1 MRTVFVGAQEKPNG
15 INSYTYNL
23 ALELT
28 NRGYDSLVISWG
40 ACNKQTDY
48 RGTKI
53 IQYKTYGG
61 TMASIPLLY
70 WKSLFYL
77 IRHRREVDVVMFQT
91 VKFAV
96 LPSFILR
103 LFGIKTYSCI
113 HSLAEDSPKHGILT
127 KALLVV
133 SMYISLLLS
142 RNVITVS
149 HTKAQQVYSRY
160 HKKCKVLPCGVYLP
174 SAENIKSNVL
184 ENNGIRAGKY
194 FLTIGRIDPIK
205 NYEVLI
211 SAFKQHDYKDYQLV
225 IGGDVNNDY
234 GRKIVSLAQGCDN
247 IIFPGLIYGDDKDV
261 LLRHCLAYCLVSSS
275 EGLPIALLEGMSY
288 SKLLIVTKIPAIQEV
303 LEKYQ
308 IGLWCDVNDVSDV
321 TKNMKLVENS
331 YENIRAEENVAL
343 KIVKEN
349 YTWQHIC
356 DLYLNMFK

>member
-28 NRGYDSLVISWG
+28 NRGYDSIVISWG
-40 ACNKQTDY
+40 SCNKQTDY

-61 TMASIPLLY
+61 TMTSIPLLY
-70 WKSLFYL
+70 LKSLFYL

-96 LPSFILR
+96 IPSLILR

-113 HSLAEDSPKHGILT
+113 HSLAEDSPKHGALT

-133 SMYISLLLS
+133 SMYISLLFS
-142 RNVITVS
+142 RDVITVS
-149 HTKAQQVYSRY
+149 YTKAQQVYCRY
-160 HKKCKVLPCGVYLP
+160 RKKCKVLPCGVFLP
-174 SAENIKSNVL
+174 VAENAKSNVL
-184 ENNGIRAGKY
+184 VNNGIRAGKY

-211 SAFKQHDYKDYQLV
+211 EAFKQHDHKDYQLV
-225 IGGDVNNDY
+225 IGGDVNNEY
-234 GRKIVSLAQGCDN
+234 GRKIVRLANGYDN
-247 IIFPGLIYGDDKDV
+247 IIFPGLIYGNDKDT
-261 LLRHCLAYCLVSSS
+261 LLRNCLAYCLVSSS

-288 SKLLIVTKIPAIQEV
+288 SKLLVVTQIPAIQEV
-303 LEKYQ
+303 LEKYK
-308 IGLWCDVNDVSDV
+308 IGLWCAVNDVSDV
-321 TKNMKLVENS
+321 AKNMELVENS
-331 YENIRAEENVAL
+331 YEELREQENIAL
-343 KIVKEN
+343 NIVKEN
-349 YTWQHIC
+349 YTWPHIC
-356 DLYLNMFK
+356 DLYLDMLK